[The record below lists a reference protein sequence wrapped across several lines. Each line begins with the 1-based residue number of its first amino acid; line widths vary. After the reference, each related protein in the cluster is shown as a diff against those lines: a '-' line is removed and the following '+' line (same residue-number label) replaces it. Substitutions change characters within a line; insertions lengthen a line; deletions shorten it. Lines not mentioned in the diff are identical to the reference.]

1 MGKLTI
7 SMAMFNSY
15 VSHYQRAIIFASEA
29 EGSNWVCLEN
39 LGAPNQISVENMI
52 YSNWLEWNGLIYV
65 QTNPKKSSV
74 EKPNGGG

>member
-1 MGKLTI
+1 MLVITRGQSFSQAKLRDQTE
-7 SMAMFNSY
+7 
-15 VSHYQRAIIFASEA
+15 FAWRIW
-29 EGSNWVCLEN
+29 GL
-39 LGAPNQISVENMI
+39 PTMI